1 MLRLHHITLSDMHS
15 HSHTLTQAHTHT
27 HIQTHMQAVGLLWT
41 SDQPEAE
48 TSTCETHTTYTRQ
61 TFTPPAGFEP
71 AIPASEG
78 RRRTL

>member
-1 MLRLHHITLSDMHS
+1 
-15 HSHTLTQAHTHT
+15 
-27 HIQTHMQAVGLLWT
+27 MQAVGLLWT

-71 AIPASEG
+71 AIPASEKPQIQP
-78 RRRTL
+78 